1 MKNLNLV
8 KKFEIAAFLKDQNE
22 ADIFLAINQ
31 SEASWL
37 AYQYG
42 CLFLSQRMS
51 DDWNRAEAI
60 QISPKKNQ
68 NNISLK
74 IGGKLQIFYRHFSR
88 F

>member
-60 QISPKKNQ
+60 QISPKKIKT
-68 NNISLK
+68 ISVWK
-74 IGGKLQIFYRHFSR
+74 
-88 F
+88 